1 MHPFSG
7 AVLDASLTIAQ
18 AAQQTKGFTTDYAL
32 VHTTTAGWNL
42 VKVAQLAS
50 WVAEGKDEL
59 TLHSVLPLRSL
70 PYLHPDH
77 PLEVALR
84 YVDRWPIVPIVN
96 RANFS
101 QLEGVVSKQDV
112 LARYQELAETD

>member
-1 MHPFSG
+1 
-7 AVLDASLTIAQ
+7 
-18 AAQQTKGFTTDYAL
+18 
-32 VHTTTAGWNL
+32 
-42 VKVAQLAS
+42 
-50 WVAEGKDEL
+50 
-59 TLHSVLPLRSL
+59 
-70 PYLHPDH
+70 
-77 PLEVALR
+77 VALR